1 MEIKQF
7 LTSNKWEIV
16 ETLSIPPREA
26 QFHKV
31 DDLSLS
37 KASMSLL
44 NDDKYKNGLY
54 LHQKEAIRLSQ
65 QGENVC
71 LATGT
76 ASGKT
81 LSFHVAAIERLIKN
95 PMSKIIAIYPMK
107 ALGREQET
115 RWENALSKA
124 GLNAKVGR
132 IDGSVPQKTRLN
144 ILATSHV
151 IVVTPDIIHAWLLS
165 NLSNKDVLL
174 FLKRVSLIVVD
185 EVHTYTGVFGSNSA
199 FLFRRLQHLLAM
211 LGAFPKYICASATI
225 ADPQKHLRSLLGLDV
240 TIIGREMDSSPK
252 QEVDIH
258 LVNPP
263 SEADFLSEVVK
274 LLKPLHRNTGKRF
287 ITFVD
292 SRKQVE
298 LIAAIID
305 RESKA
310 DSSDDSLSDTDIESN
325 KESDVNDD
333 GNEAPLV
340 SDEAMKV
347 LNRIDVLPY
356 RAGYEERDRAKIQER
371 LSQGKLNGIVS
382 TSALELGIDI
392 PYLEMCVL
400 VGVPTSSTSLHQR
413 IGRIGRHSKGDVIV
427 INSGDVYDQAV
438 FSDPKSLL
446 DRPMAES
453 ALYLEN
459 TYIQYIHA
467 LCLARLYGEHDQ
479 ITKKSESEFS
489 SPVNW
494 PDNFL
499 SLCAKER
506 SGQIPRELQSMKSD
520 AGDSPNHTFP
530 LRDVE
535 SQFKIEYRQGFTKES
550 LGSLSYGQLMREAYP
565 GAVYYYATLPYR
577 VTRVNIN
584 SKTVEVRKE
593 KRYTTKPQALPTLIF
608 PNLSQDNVF
617 QSFSQGD
624 LSCFESNLQVRES
637 INGIKERRGPTE
649 KTYSYPL
656 PATLGF
662 YFDLPYFTR
671 NYFTTGIVIS
681 HPALNKDSVDCRAIS
696 ELFYEAFLLLIPFE
710 RQDINHATDK
720 FRLKVSPIEEGH
732 KFIAIYDQT
741 YGSLRL
747 TNRIMESS
755 ILRDILIET
764 RKLADKQEW
773 PEAKK
778 LATLDALDELVEATK
793 KPVYSVNLGI
803 DETLRADTNSVRVIM
818 PESKGLLLTKNNE
831 EFIVNRV
838 FLKPGGLHYEGV
850 TSNMQATTTAVLL
863 PPIEHVVEI
872 PGESKV
878 GLYNY
883 DTGKIDEITIEKDT
897 AKSIPV
903 STRAI
908 DTEKLKFVLLEY
920 FDDEQMNELCTTIG
934 INHQIF
940 GDGNKAR
947 KVDSLVSYAEKVG
960 YTDWLL
966 KEAFIMYK
974 NRQSA
979 PTQESA

>member
-7 LTSNKWEIV
+7 LLSNKWGIV

-26 QFHKV
+26 QFYKV
-31 DDLSLS
+31 DDLLLS
-37 KASMSLL
+37 KASMKFL
-44 NDDKYKNGLY
+44 NDGFPKGIYF
-54 LHQKEAIRLSQ
+54 HQKEAIKLSQ

-81 LSFHVAAIERLIKN
+81 LSFQVAAIEQLVKN
-95 PMSKIIAIYPMK
+95 PISRIIAIYPMK

-115 RWENALSKA
+115 RWENALLKA

-132 IDGSVPQKTRLN
+132 IDGSVPQRTRLN
-144 ILATSHV
+144 ILATSQV

-225 ADPQKHLRSLLGLDV
+225 ADHQKHLKSLLGLDV
-240 TIIGREMDSSPK
+240 AVIGQEMDSSPK

-263 SEADFLSEVVK
+263 GDADFLSEVVR
-274 LLKPLHRNTGKRF
+274 LLTPLHRNTGKRF

-298 LIAAIID
+298 LITSIID

-310 DSSDDSLSDTDIESN
+310 DSSDDVSLPESDVESSN
-325 KESDVNDD
+325 EVDVNDD

-400 VGVPTSSTSLHQR
+400 VGVPPSSTSLHQR

-446 DRPMAES
+446 ERPLAES

-479 ITKKSESEFS
+479 IIKKSESEFS
-489 SPVNW
+489 SLVNW

-577 VTRVNIN
+577 VTRVNVN
-584 SKTVEVRKE
+584 SKTTRIPRHVIIKTIISARTDVPRIF
-593 KRYTTKPQALPTLIF
+593 LP
-608 PNLSQDNVF
+608 
-617 QSFSQGD
+617 
-624 LSCFESNLQVRES
+624 
-637 INGIKERRGPTE
+637 
-649 KTYSYPL
+649 
-656 PATLGF
+656 
-662 YFDLPYFTR
+662 
-671 NYFTTGIVIS
+671 
-681 HPALNKDSVDCRAIS
+681 
-696 ELFYEAFLLLIPFE
+696 
-710 RQDINHATDK
+710 
-720 FRLKVSPIEEGH
+720 FR
-732 KFIAIYDQT
+732 
-741 YGSLRL
+741 
-747 TNRIMESS
+747 
-755 ILRDILIET
+755 
-764 RKLADKQEW
+764 
-773 PEAKK
+773 
-778 LATLDALDELVEATK
+778 
-793 KPVYSVNLGI
+793 
-803 DETLRADTNSVRVIM
+803 
-818 PESKGLLLTKNNE
+818 
-831 EFIVNRV
+831 
-838 FLKPGGLHYEGV
+838 
-850 TSNMQATTTAVLL
+850 
-863 PPIEHVVEI
+863 
-872 PGESKV
+872 
-878 GLYNY
+878 
-883 DTGKIDEITIEKDT
+883 
-897 AKSIPV
+897 
-903 STRAI
+903 
-908 DTEKLKFVLLEY
+908 
-920 FDDEQMNELCTTIG
+920 C
-934 INHQIF
+934 
-940 GDGNKAR
+940 
-947 KVDSLVSYAEKVG
+947 
-960 YTDWLL
+960 
-966 KEAFIMYK
+966 
-974 NRQSA
+974 
-979 PTQESA
+979 